1 MKFLNSFILLA
12 LLGVLFSCGDDDE
25 MVTEDSFVGQWNL
38 ISLDYSGTSTT
49 IDPDG
54 ESISIDFDGEAR
66 EIMTTVDF
74 NADGTYTSQGSYI
87 IDLTTDF
94 YGYMQ
99 TQSVPFEGFV
109 GNGTWEL
116 NGNTLTTT
124 DTQSQNS
131 STIPVNNL
139 TNSSWDTNLTVTQNS
154 MQQGFTIIQ
163 EINGNYFFER

>member
-1 MKFLNSFILLA
+1 MKFLNSLILLA

-25 MVTEDSFVGQWNL
+25 MMSSDPFVGQWNL

-54 ESISIDFDGEAR
+54 ETISIDFDGAAR
-66 EIMTTVDF
+66 EIMTTVNF
-74 NADGTYTSQGSYI
+74 NSDGTYTSQGSYI

-99 TQSVPFEGFV
+99 TTSVPFEGFV

-116 NGNTLTTT
+116 NGTTLTTT
-124 DTQSQNS
+124 DTQTQDSA
-131 STIPVNNL
+131 TLTVNNL
-139 TNSSWDTNLTVTQNS
+139 TDSSWDTNLTVTQTNS
-154 MQQGFTIIQ
+154 QQGFTIIQ
-163 EINGNYFFER
+163 EVNGNYFFER

>member
-1 MKFLNSFILLA
+1 MKFLNSLILLA
-12 LLGVLFSCGDDDE
+12 LLGVFFSCGDDDE
-25 MVTEDSFVGQWNL
+25 MTTTDSFVGQWNL

-54 ESISIDFDGEAR
+54 ESISIDFDGAAR
-66 EIMTTVDF
+66 EIMTTVIF

-99 TQSVPFEGFV
+99 TTSVPFEGFV

-116 NGNTLTTT
+116 NGTTLTTT
-124 DTQSQNS
+124 DTQTQD
-131 STIPVNNL
+131 TATLTVNNL
-139 TNSSWDTNLTVTQNS
+139 SDSSWDTNLTVTQNS

-163 EINGNYFFER
+163 EVNGNYFFER